1 MFIASLP
8 KPRTKFYENSNFA
21 EVRAQIASYM
31 SEIEE
36 KLGFY
41 PVRVTNGL
49 IDEVGEYSRYVM
61 FVGIIFDLVVALLV
75 IISVLLI
82 YSLLV
87 INIETK
93 TFHIGVQRMVGLT
106 RRGLI
111 IMVIIQSMMFVVPAL
126 IAAFI
131 VAVPALMIF

>member
-1 MFIASLP
+1 MFAASLP
-8 KPRTKFYENSNFA
+8 KPRTKFYENSNLA
-21 EVRAQIASYM
+21 EVRAQIADYM
-31 SEIEE
+31 SNIEE

-41 PVRVTNGL
+41 SIRVDLGL

-93 TFHIGVQRMVGLT
+93 TFHIGVQRMIGLT

-111 IMVIIQSMMFVVPAL
+111 IKVIIQSMMFVIPAL

-131 VAVPALMIF
+131 VGVPALMIF